1 MSTTESADTW
11 SPWLDFDKPTISGIP
26 ESAGVFSMHAAMKIL
41 FISASQNLRSSLLE
55 CMSKSCVDKAKRFR
69 YMITDSPDKVKE
81 QLIKDYTE
89 KHNGIL
95 PLCMQNS

>member
-1 MSTTESADTW
+1 MSTTGSSEPW

-41 FISASQNLRSSLLE
+41 FIGASQNLRNSLLE
-55 CMSKSCVDKAKRFR
+55 CMSKPCVDKAKRFR
-69 YMITDSPDKVKE
+69 YMITDSPEKVKE
-81 QLIKDYTE
+81 QLIKEYTE